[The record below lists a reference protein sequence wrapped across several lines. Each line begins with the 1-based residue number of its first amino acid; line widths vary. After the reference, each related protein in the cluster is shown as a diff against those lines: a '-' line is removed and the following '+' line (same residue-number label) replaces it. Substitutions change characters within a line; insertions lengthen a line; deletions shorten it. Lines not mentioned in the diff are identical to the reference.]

1 MAEYKLDCMYEA
13 CPIPLLKANKKLK
26 DLKDGDI
33 LIMQTDHSCSI
44 KNVIEW
50 AKKEGHNI
58 DYIEIGEGEWEIY
71 IEKTR

>member
-26 DLKDGDI
+26 ELSIGDI

-50 AKKEGHNI
+50 TKREGHNI
-58 DYIEIGEGEWEIY
+58 DYIEVGEGEWEIY
-71 IEKTR
+71 IEKTK

>member
-1 MAEYKLDCMYEA
+1 MAIVKLDCMYEL
-13 CPIPLLKANKKLK
+13 CPIPLLKANKELK
-26 DLKDGDI
+26 KMECGDI

-50 AKKEGHNI
+50 AKKEGHKF

-71 IEKTR
+71 IEK